1 MGYFRPKTTVL
12 VVNPEE
18 SDPGRQNTV
27 TLRALTYH
35 ERQRVKVA
43 GVKQTIS
50 GKLSEVQRSG
60 DADMRVDYD
69 MAAGTEML
77 LKLCVVDWHGPD
89 FDEPCTDENKLQ
101 LPPEITERI
110 LAAIDDLVSPIAE
123 D

>member
-77 LKLCVVDWHGPD
+77 LKLCV
-89 FDEPCTDENKLQ
+89 DEKKASTASMS
-101 LPPEITERI
+101 LPSSTATPVTPF
-110 LAAIDDLVSPIAE
+110 LASMGSNSR
-123 D
+123 